1 MDFAVIHDI
10 QDTDGWRQALAA
22 DDGTLPDDF
31 ENPVFVEAV
40 DKSRALCVWHAPSQD
55 ALQTMLDEF
64 LGQAAVNHVFPI
76 NVHRLPQ
83 T

>member
-1 MDFAVIHDI
+1 MDFAVIHEILDAE
-10 QDTDGWRQALAA
+10 GWQQALEA
-22 DDGTLPDDF
+22 DDGSMPDGFD
-31 ENPVFVEAV
+31 NPVFVEAV

-55 ALQTMLDEF
+55 ALQAMLDEF